1 MSQQPRCAGWTWLAT
16 AAIAGT
22 LVLST
27 AACAPA
33 AYSSRGQSV
42 YSATPYDRLQQRSQQ
57 LEMLAARARDGAR
70 LDQRRGGRH
79 EVTDRMDDFTK
90 HAHDLRQLARERG
103 VPASKINDRIR
114 RLMDDGNKVQKE
126 WAKSRTRNPQ
136 TLADWDRALAALNDL
151 NGQFM
156 AASGL
161 AVRPGVGVGTSGSFP
176 DRPYGRT
183 GGDGGRALLNDLDRR
198 VNDALR
204 LSKRSSLGATADLE
218 SLRDQVQRFGRHADQ
233 LSPGD
238 AQDRLARML
247 SDTRAVQRRLS
258 TENVPTQLRDDLNA
272 MVGALVHLRDLTGEG
287 VEATAGFGTRDRY
300 AVMDPMQLSQE
311 LNRRAMRASELAA
324 DENLNDV
331 SNKISEFLDKF
342 RDFDTKAGRMDRD
355 ERRDRLDNLLRDA
368 QAAQRDLA
376 QRRVSGDLVDQW
388 NGVVELVV
396 KLRDAS

>member
-1 MSQQPRCAGWTWLAT
+1 VISQQPRCAGRTGLAT
-16 AAIAGT
+16 AVIAGT
-22 LVLST
+22 FVLST
-27 AACAPA
+27 IACAPA
-33 AYSSRGQSV
+33 AYTSRGQSV
-42 YSATPYDRLQQRSQQ
+42 YSATPYDHLQQRSQQ

-70 LDQRRGGRH
+70 LDQARGGRH
-79 EVTDRMDDFTK
+79 EVTDRMDDFAK
-90 HAHDLRQLARERG
+90 HAHDLRQLVRERG

-114 RLMDDGNKVQKE
+114 QLTDDGNKVQKE

-136 TLADWDRALAALNDL
+136 TLADWDRALAALTDL
-151 NGQFM
+151 NSQFM

-161 AVRPGVGVGTSGSFP
+161 AVRPEVGTSGSFP

-183 GGDGGRALLNDLDRR
+183 GDGGQALLNDLDRR

-204 LSKRSSLGATADLE
+204 LSERSSPSATADLE
-218 SLRDQVQRFGRHADQ
+218 SLRDQVQRFARQADQ
-233 LSPGD
+233 LPPGD

-258 TENVPTQLRDDLNA
+258 TQNVPTQLRDDLNA
-272 MVGALVHLRDLTGEG
+272 MVGTLVQLRDLTGEG

-331 SNKISEFLDKF
+331 SNKIAEFRDNV

-355 ERRDRLDNLLRDA
+355 ERRDRLDHLLKDA
-368 QAAQRDLA
+368 QAVQRDLA
-376 QRRVSGDLVDQW
+376 QRRVSGNLVDQW
-388 NGVVELVV
+388 NGVVDLVV
-396 KLRDAS
+396 RLRDAS

>member
-22 LVLST
+22 FVLSI

-42 YSATPYDRLQQRSQQ
+42 YSATPYDHLQQRSQQ

-70 LDQRRGGRH
+70 LDQGRGGRH
-79 EVTDRMDDFTK
+79 EVTDRMNDFTK
-90 HAHDLRQLARERG
+90 HAHDLRQLLRERG

-114 RLMDDGNKVQKE
+114 QLMDDGNKVQKE

-136 TLADWDRALAALNDL
+136 TLADWDRALAALTDL

-161 AVRPGVGVGTSGSFP
+161 AVRPEVGAHERLVPRPPLRP
-176 DRPYGRT
+176 DRGN
-183 GGDGGRALLNDLDRR
+183 GGQALLDDLDRR

-204 LSKRSSLGATADLE
+204 LSERSSLGATADLE
-218 SLRDQVQRFGRHADQ
+218 SLRDQVRLFGRQADQ
-233 LSPGD
+233 LSAGD

-247 SDTRAVQRRLS
+247 SDTRAVQRRLG
-258 TENVPTQLRDDLNA
+258 TQNVPTQLRDDLNA
-272 MVGALVHLRDLTGEG
+272 MVGTLVQLRDLTGEG
-287 VEATAGFGTRDRY
+287 VEATAGFVDGDRY

-324 DENLNDV
+324 DENLDGV
-331 SNKISEFLDKF
+331 SNKIAKF
-342 RDFDTKAGRMDRD
+342 RDKWRDFDAKAGRMDRD
-355 ERRDRLDNLLRDA
+355 ERRDRLDQLLKDA
-368 QAAQRDLA
+368 QATQRDLA
-376 QRRVSGDLVDQW
+376 QRRASGDLVEQW
-388 NGVVELVV
+388 NSVVEVV
-396 KLRDAS
+396 VSLRDAS